1 MPLLIVRNDIT
12 KMQVD
17 AIVNAANSSLLGGG
31 GVDGA
36 IHRAAGPELLQECR
50 TLGGCETGSAK
61 VTKGYRL
68 SCRYIIHTVGPVWQ
82 GGKHGEERLLR
93 SCYETS
99 LRLAAEK
106 GCESV
111 AFPLIS
117 SGIFGYPKSDALRVA
132 ESAIRD
138 FLENHDMTVYLVVF
152 NRDAY
157 LIGTTLFHDIAAYVD
172 DNYVTAHTDY
182 STSRLSVEHHS
193 LGKRKAFRRE
203 QEPPVSFADA
213 AENELCA
220 PSFALPMA
228 APSLEDALKMLDES
242 FSQMLLRKITE
253 SGMTDAQC
261 YKKANIDRKLF
272 SKIRSD
278 VHYKPSKPTVLAF
291 AAALELPMSETN
303 ELLQKAG
310 FALSRSSKFDVIVE
324 YFLSRGEY
332 DIFRINDAL
341 FSFDQP
347 LLGS

>member
-1 MPLLIVRNDIT
+1 MPLLVVRNDIT

-36 IHRAAGPELLQECR
+36 IHRAAGPELLAECR
-50 TLGGCETGSAK
+50 TLGGCKTGSAK
-61 VTKGYRL
+61 VTRGYDL
-68 SCRYIIHTVGPVWQ
+68 NCKYIIHAVGPQWWD
-82 GGKHGEERLLR
+82 GKHGEEALLR

-99 LRLAAEK
+99 LCLAAEK
-106 GCESV
+106 QCESI

-117 SGIFGYPKSDALRVA
+117 AGIFGYPKAEALRVA

-138 FLENHDMTVYLVVF
+138 FLETHDMTVYLVVF

-157 LIGTTLFHDIAAYVD
+157 LIGAALFDEIASYVD
-172 DNYVTAHTDY
+172 DNYVESHTEDAAR
-182 STSRLSVEHHS
+182 RLSAENHTF
-193 LGKRKAFRRE
+193 GKRKAALPERE
-203 QEPPVSFADA
+203 LLSTFCRAEPEADLCEAMPAPADA
-213 AENELCA
+213 A
-220 PSFALPMA
+220 
-228 APSLEDALKMLDES
+228 SLEDALNMLDES
-242 FSQMLLRKITE
+242 FSQMLLRKIGE

-278 VHYKPSKPTVLAF
+278 IHYKPSKPTVLAF
-291 AAALELPMSETN
+291 AAALELNMSEVA
-303 ELLQKAG
+303 ELLRKAG

-347 LLGS
+347 ILGS